1 MTVQS
6 SNFVKITTKCLSKH
20 YTEMNG
26 YHCFNFTEKTFLRR
40 VDPIG
45 NQKMSNFHFDL
56 SLKLSEGEVH
66 DFSGRGGAKI
76 LRGGA
81 KRSQGRCAP
90 PHTSPQNPAMLKIMV
105 I

>member
-1 MTVQS
+1 
-6 SNFVKITTKCLSKH
+6 
-20 YTEMNG
+20 MNG

-40 VDPIG
+40 VDPISK
-45 NQKMSNFHFDL
+45 QKMSNFHFDL

-90 PHTSPQNPAMLKIMV
+90 PHTSKSGHA
-105 I
+105 